1 MNMPEIKTK
10 DVVGGT
16 IKTVDQTA
24 LAGQRMKNAYI
35 KTRIDADPLLSGV
48 ADRGESS
55 NYEQYPS
62 GHHYFTLK
70 DGGGSLKCVMF
81 RGNAMRLRFR
91 PQDGMQVIC
100 GGQLTVYERDGVYQ
114 LVCAQIIP
122 EGAGDLYLAYEQLKK
137 KLLAEGLFDP
147 AHKKPIPKYPHR
159 VVVITSPAGAA
170 IRDILRIF
178 AARYPLAEIRILPV
192 RVQGAEAPDE
202 ICEAIACA
210 NRYKLGDVILTGRGG
225 GSIEDLWAFND
236 ERVARA
242 IYASEIPVV
251 SAVGHE
257 PDVTISDF
265 TADLRA
271 ATPSNGAELIA
282 PDQKELRRTLFAMLG
297 RLRSSAERII
307 RTDRKRLELLA
318 SARVLQSPQNIL
330 SDRRL
335 RLDALQQRM
344 VSATRTLLET
354 DRRRFVRLTA
364 GLDAMSPL
372 KVLSRGYSVVRKP
385 DGSLVAS
392 VSDAAE
398 GDRIRIQLKDGA
410 LTATVN
416 DTERGAT

>member
-1 MNMPEIKTK
+1 MEENIYSVSELNACVKTMF
-10 DVVGGT
+10 DSDERFRRVFV
-16 IKTVDQTA
+16 
-24 LAGQRMKNAYI
+24 
-35 KTRIDADPLLSGV
+35 
-48 ADRGESS
+48 RGELS
-55 NYEQYPS
+55 NYKIYPS

-307 RTDRKRLELLA
+307 RADRTRLELLA